1 MRNTFRPSEIPALS
15 APGTS
20 SNLRNARNHPAV
32 NLGNCTPFQLFEH
45 TGVSPNGTVCIIGNP
60 ARGIGTAKALIR
72 RSRKPFLFLGPASDV
87 NSVFASF
94 NPEWTRNSA
103 QETLPRGSGAIYFAR
118 PYVAYLGICEYIES
132 WAQDHFIIMHLGN
145 GLQTGAELMNSL
157 NAAGQSLL
165 FCESVPQSL
174 RSSDL
179 RTITPLEFMKQ
190 MHYLLVF
197 SSGAETGE
205 LIQLLPKYQY
215 ERLTNTTGFNTF
227 RSRSFLHPFHS
238 HRGRGFSANQSRTL
252 EFKKDVFEMDDLQR
266 IFKAGLV
273 LMYNARENT
282 VFLAQ
287 II

>member
-1 MRNTFRPSEIPALS
+1 MKNTFRPPEIPALS
-15 APGTS
+15 APVTS

-32 NLGNCTPFQLFEH
+32 NLGNCTPFQLFES

-72 RSRKPFLFLGPASDV
+72 RSRKPFLFLGTASDG

-94 NPEWTRNSA
+94 NPEWMRNSA
-103 QETLPRGSGAIYFAR
+103 QEMLPRGSGAIYFTK
-118 PYVAYLGICEYIES
+118 PYAAYLEICEYIED

-145 GLQTGAELMNSL
+145 GLQTGAELMNIL
-157 NAAGQSLL
+157 NAVGQSLL

-174 RSSDL
+174 RSSDM

-205 LIQLLPKYQY
+205 LIQFLPKYQY
-215 ERLTNTTGFNTF
+215 ERVTNTTGVNTF
-227 RSRSFLHPFHS
+227 RSHSIFHPFHS
-238 HRGRGFSANQSRTL
+238 HRGHGFSANQSRTL
-252 EFKKDVFEMDDLQR
+252 EFKKDAFEMDDLQR
-266 IFKAGLV
+266 LFGAGYMLV
-273 LMYNARENT
+273 YNAGQNA
-282 VFLAQ
+282 VFVAQ
-287 II
+287 LI